1 VSSVADVADTVGR
14 RVTIAIDAMG
24 GDCAPEAIVAGA
36 CDAAEILD
44 VDVLLAGPE
53 ERLLPLIAQAECG
66 PDRGGAGRVTVLNA
80 SEVIE
85 MDDPATAVRT
95 KRDASVVRCAEA
107 VRDGRADAMVGAG
120 NTGATMAAALL
131 RWGRLPGVTRPAIAV
146 PVPVAGTGARQL
158 LVDGGATVDP
168 EPEWLVQWARLA
180 REYAR
185 VRLGVEEPTV
195 ALLSNG
201 EEPGKGDALRKD
213 AFGLLS
219 AVKGFVGN
227 VEGRELSRVS
237 ADVIVTDGFT
247 GNVALKTLEGA
258 MSAIAGLVFSV
269 LDEPEFAEVAGPIK
283 LRLLGAAA
291 DLLPDETGGAMLLGV
306 DGVCVISH
314 GSSSAHAIVNAV
326 KVAVSCVRADVVGR
340 LRGVMA
346 DAG

>member
-1 VSSVADVADTVGR
+1 VNRAP
-14 RVTIAIDAMG
+14 VTIAIDAMG
-24 GDCAPEAIVAGA
+24 GDRAPEAIVAGA
-36 CDAAEILD
+36 CDAAATLD
-44 VDVLLAGPE
+44 VDVLLVGIPE
-53 ERLLPLIAQAECG
+53 RVQPLIDAAPAGAE
-66 PDRGGAGRVTVLNA
+66 RVTVMAA
-80 SEVIE
+80 SEVVA
-85 MDDPATAVRT
+85 MDDPATAVRS

-107 VRDGRADAMVGAG
+107 VRDGRAHAMVGAG

-131 RWGRLPGVTRPAIAV
+131 RWGRLPGVARPAIAI
-146 PVPVAGTGARQL
+146 PVPVAGTAVRQL

-168 EPEWLVQWARLA
+168 EPAWLVQWARLA

-185 VRLGVEEPTV
+185 VRLGVEDPTI

-201 EEPGKGDALRKD
+201 EEAGKGDALRKD
-213 AFGLLS
+213 AFELLGG
-219 AVKGFVGN
+219 VKGFIGN
-227 VEGRELSRVS
+227 VEGRELSRVA

-269 LDEPEFAEVAGPIK
+269 LDEPEFAPISEPIK
-283 LRLLGAAA
+283 LRLLAAAA

-314 GSSSAHAIVNAV
+314 GSSSARAIVNAV
-326 KVAVSCVRADVVGR
+326 RVAVSCVDADVVSR